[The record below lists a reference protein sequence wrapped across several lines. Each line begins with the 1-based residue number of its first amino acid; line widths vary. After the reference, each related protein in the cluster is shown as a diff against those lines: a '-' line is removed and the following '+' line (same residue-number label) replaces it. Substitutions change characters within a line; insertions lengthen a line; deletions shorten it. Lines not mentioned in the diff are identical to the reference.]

1 MITLDSNQRVMLI
14 DTSYTAFFRYFAVLS
29 WIKRQDP
36 EISFES
42 LHKNEA
48 FMNTYKKTF
57 EAMLIDLVKK
67 YKVKWCNVVLC
78 LDGFRADIWR
88 FDHHKEYKHGRTST
102 FNEHIWKYTFESLIP
117 RLKDA
122 HGFHTLSGHRLEAD
136 DVVAI
141 CVQAIKEATPSDYD
155 IVIITNDCDYIQLYE
170 PDKVQLFNL
179 QNADIASRIKGS
191 KNAATYLVAKC
202 IVGDKSDFI
211 PSIKKGVG
219 PKTAEKY
226 ANDLEAF
233 EAFLSKNPDA
243 RAKYLSNRMLIDFDH
258 IPADLK
264 AEVKK
269 HIRIMREN

>member
-1 MITLDSNQRVMLI
+1 MITIDPSTRVMLI

-29 WIKRQDP
+29 WIKRQEADT
-36 EISFES
+36 SFET

-48 FMNTYKKTF
+48 FMKTYEKTF
-57 EAMLIDLVKK
+57 EAMLVDLVKK
-67 YKVKWCNVVLC
+67 YNVKWSNVVLC

-117 RLKDA
+117 RLKEA
-122 HGFHTLSGHRLEAD
+122 HGFHTLNGYRLEAD

-141 CVQAIKEATPSDYD
+141 CVQAIKEIHPDYN

-179 QNADIASRIKGS
+179 QNTDIASRIKGT
-191 KNAATYLVAKC
+191 KNAATYLIAKC
-202 IVGDKSDFI
+202 ILGDKSDYI

-226 ANDLEAF
+226 ANDPEAF
-233 EAFLSKNPDA
+233 EAFLAKNPDA
-243 RAKYLSNRMLIDFDH
+243 REKYNNNRRLIDFDW
-258 IPADLK
+258 IPTDLK

-269 HIRIMREN
+269 HITFSEKTT